1 MWSDLSRDIRYA
13 TRLLLRNRG
22 FAAAALLTIALG
34 VGAATA
40 IFSVVDAVLLRP
52 LPYPD
57 AGRLVAVWETD
68 RNSRTLREPASLP
81 DMLDMRQQSR
91 RLDAVAG
98 VIPDEL
104 NLTPVGGEPRR
115 LASLHVSSELLPLLG
130 VRAGPGA
137 PLHRR
142 RAAGWPRRRGF
153 DQ

>member
-1 MWSDLSRDIRYA
+1 MWSDLCRDIRYA

-57 AGRLVAVWETD
+57 ARRLVAVWETD

-81 DMLDMRQQSR
+81 DMLDMRRQSR
-91 RLDAVAG
+91 RLDAVGG

-104 NLTPVGGEPRR
+104 NLHAAWAANHGGSRR
-115 LASLHVSSELLPLLG
+115 STSRLSSCRCSAHVRSWGASSRTTSS
-130 VRAGPGA
+130 GP
-137 PLHRR
+137 
-142 RAAGWPRRRGF
+142 AATTSS
-153 DQ
+153 